1 MKGREL
7 PEDLKNAVCCLKC
20 RKVGVDSVRKKMLG
34 VSKNYDRCQICK
46 SYAYRYS
53 DILTSPIIFVFGTV
67 FVSWLMQASYG
78 DFDYPVRTNLVWTL
92 IMCGVYLNNV
102 SKKKMVRRLLEDH
115 MRKNILDGEQS

>member
-7 PEDLKNAVCCLKC
+7 PEDLKDAVCCLKC

-46 SYAYRYS
+46 SYAYKYS
-53 DILTSPIIFVFGTV
+53 DILTSPIIFVFITV
-67 FVSWLMQASYG
+67 FASWFMQDKWG
-78 DFDYPVRTNLVWTL
+78 DFDYPVMTNLVWIS

-102 SKKKMVRRLLEDH
+102 SKKKKVRRLLEDH

>member
-20 RKVGVDSVRKKMLG
+20 RKVGVDSVRKKNPG

-46 SYAYRYS
+46 SYAYRYG

-78 DFDYPVRTNLVWTL
+78 DFEYPVRTNLVWTL

-102 SKKKMVRRLLEDH
+102 SKKKMVRQLLEDH

>member
-20 RKVGVDSVRKKMLG
+20 RKVGVDSVRKKIPG

-53 DILTSPIIFVFGTV
+53 DIRTSPIFFVFVTV
-67 FVSWLMQASYG
+67 LVSWSAQASYG

-102 SKKKMVRRLLEDH
+102 SKKKMVRQLLEDH

>member
-20 RKVGVDSVRKKMLG
+20 RKVGVDSVRKKNPG

-46 SYAYRYS
+46 SYAYRYG
-53 DILTSPIIFVFGTV
+53 DIWTSPFLFVFATV
-67 FVSWLMQASYG
+67 LVSWSMQASYG
-78 DFDYPVRTNLVWTL
+78 DFEYPVRTNLVWTL

-102 SKKKMVRRLLEDH
+102 SKKKMVRQLLEDH

>member
-20 RKVGVDSVRKKMLG
+20 RKVGVDSVRKKNPG

-46 SYAYRYS
+46 SYAYRYG

-67 FVSWLMQASYG
+67 FVSWVMQASYG
-78 DFDYPVRTNLVWTL
+78 DFEYPVRTNLVWTL

-102 SKKKMVRRLLEDH
+102 SKKKMVRQLLEDH